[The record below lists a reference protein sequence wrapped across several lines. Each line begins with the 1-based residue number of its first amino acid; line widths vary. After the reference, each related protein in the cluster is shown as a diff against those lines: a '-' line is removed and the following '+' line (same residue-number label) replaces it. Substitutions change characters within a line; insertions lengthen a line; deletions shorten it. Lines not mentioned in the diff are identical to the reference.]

1 MSHLNE
7 SATTQ
12 PLISVVICAY
22 NGERYIEQTINS
34 VLAQTYPNFEIV
46 IVDDGSTD
54 ATAAIV
60 QKLTA
65 QHQCIRPFFRKNHG
79 LPASRS
85 FAFENSRG
93 DWIAIID
100 QDDLCYPSRLAR
112 QIEVSNENPSAA
124 LIFCNTHF
132 IDENDTVIGDHL
144 SKFSLPERFIP
155 KGLAGNLLLQVGCFI
170 DSEAFFMRR
179 DAALAIGRLD
189 DSLCYACDYEY
200 FVRAGFAV
208 NFAYTSDALA
218 AWRIHADQATA
229 TSPKIRQQVRT
240 VYRRYFWARGV
251 NFLTKIHLLKNLTK
265 SYAGQFLDA
274 AKRRT
279 RAAGR
284 N

>member
-1 MSHLNE
+1 MPN
-7 SATTQ
+7 
-12 PLISVVICAY
+12 PLVSVVICTY
-22 NGERYIEQTINS
+22 NGERYLEQTVES
-34 VLAQTYPNFEIV
+34 VLTQTHGNLEIL

-54 ATAAIV
+54 GTPALVAA
-60 QKLTA
+60 LA
-65 QHQCIRPFFRKNHG
+65 ANHPRIRPFFRTNHG
-79 LPASRS
+79 LPAARS
-85 FAFENSRG
+85 FAFENAKG

-100 QDDLCYPSRLAR
+100 QDDLCYPARLAR
-112 QIEVSNENPSAA
+112 QIEVSNENPSAE

-132 IDENDTVIGDHL
+132 IDENDKVIGDHL

-170 DSEAFFMRR
+170 DSEAFFMKR

-200 FVRAGFAV
+200 FVRVGFAV
-208 NFAYTSDALA
+208 DFAYTNDVLA

-229 TSPKIRQQVRT
+229 TSPKIREQVRT

-251 NFLTKIHLLKNLTK
+251 DFLTKMHLLKNLTK
-265 SYAGQFLDA
+265 SYVGQFLDA
-274 AKRRT
+274 AKS
-279 RAAGR
+279 RARATGR

>member
-1 MSHLNE
+1 MPN
-7 SATTQ
+7 
-12 PLISVVICAY
+12 PLVSVVICTY
-22 NGERYIEQTINS
+22 NGERYLEQTVES
-34 VLAQTYPNFEIV
+34 VLTQTHGNLEIL

-54 ATAAIV
+54 GTPALVAA
-60 QKLTA
+60 LA
-65 QHQCIRPFFRKNHG
+65 ANHPRIRPFFRTNHG
-79 LPASRS
+79 LPAARS
-85 FAFENSRG
+85 FAFENAKG

-100 QDDLCYPSRLAR
+100 QDDLCYPARLAR
-112 QIEVSNENPSAA
+112 QIEVSNENPGAE

-132 IDENDTVIGDHL
+132 IDENDKVIGDHL

-170 DSEAFFMRR
+170 DSEAFFIKR

-208 NFAYTSDALA
+208 DFAYTSDVLA

-251 NFLTKIHLLKNLTK
+251 DFLTKMHLLKNLTK
-265 SYAGQFLDA
+265 SYVGQFLDA
-274 AKRRT
+274 AKS
-279 RAAGR
+279 RARATGR

>member
-1 MSHLNE
+1 MM
-7 SATTQ
+7 TQ
-12 PLISVVICAY
+12 PLVTVVICTY
-22 NGERYIEQTINS
+22 NGERYLEQTVKS
-34 VLAQTYPNFEIV
+34 VLAQTYINLEIL

-54 ATAAIV
+54 GTPALVNTLAAN
-60 QKLTA
+60 
-65 QHQCIRPFFRKNHG
+65 HSRIRPFFRTNHG
-79 LPASRS
+79 LPAARN
-85 FAFENSRG
+85 FAFENAKG

-132 IDENDTVIGDHL
+132 IDEKDRVIGDHL

-170 DSEAFFMRR
+170 DSEAFFMKR

-208 NFAYTSDALA
+208 DFAYTSDVLA

-251 NFLTKIHLLKNLTK
+251 DFLTKIHLLKNLTK

-274 AKRRT
+274 AKRRP